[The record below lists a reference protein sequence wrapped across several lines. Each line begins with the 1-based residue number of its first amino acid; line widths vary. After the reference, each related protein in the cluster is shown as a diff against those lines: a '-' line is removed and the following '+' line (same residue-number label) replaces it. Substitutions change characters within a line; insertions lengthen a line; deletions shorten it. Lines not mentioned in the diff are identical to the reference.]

1 MKSRRDAQRVG
12 CRHNRQSR
20 DESSPR
26 ASPRIRR
33 PRPRPRRS
41 ATPPT
46 IESNRIESNRSR
58 SPILK
63 QDGRRWTDGDL
74 ASTIVVAHRIA
85 SRRRVV
91 PRRQYPRWM
100 RHPRRVMP
108 RIRRGPSSSS
118 IDRIDRI
125 AHQSRQHARA
135 KRAPPRVARAR
146 IDESRLANRTFEIFS
161 HADADATFREILLTR
176 ARAIMR

>member
-1 MKSRRDAQRVG
+1 MKSRRDAKRVG
-12 CRHNRQSR
+12 CRHIRQSR

-74 ASTIVVAHRIA
+74 ASIIASTIVVARARASHRIA
-85 SRRRVV
+85 S
-91 PRRQYPRWM
+91 PRRT
-100 RHPRRVMP
+100 
-108 RIRRGPSSSS
+108 SSSIPAMDAS
-118 IDRIDRI
+118 PASRYAAHPPRSIVVIDRIDRSNRPSV
-125 AHQSRQHARA
+125 ASARA
-135 KRAPPRVARAR
+135 GEKGAAARRAR
-146 IDESRLANRTFEIFS
+146 THRRVT
-161 HADADATFREILLTR
+161 TR
-176 ARAIMR
+176 QSYV